1 MGILTIKRT
10 TMRKQILTTFAAA
23 LCLAG
28 TALTAQAQPA
38 ELHTAE
44 QAADSLA
51 APTRR
56 PMTINEMRLRRGLTD
71 RHNLFVPKGQWIFGG
86 TASYS
91 THTNDRYQFFIIED
105 INSEG

>member
-51 APTRR
+51 APARR

-91 THTNDRYQFFIIED
+91 THTNDR
-105 INSEG
+105 